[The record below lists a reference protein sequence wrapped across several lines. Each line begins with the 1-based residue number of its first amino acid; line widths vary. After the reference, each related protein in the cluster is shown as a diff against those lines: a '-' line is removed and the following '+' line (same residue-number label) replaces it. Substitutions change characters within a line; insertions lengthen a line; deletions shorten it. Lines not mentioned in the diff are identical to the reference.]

1 MYYGIHDSCNIG
13 YVTVEIKTIVIII
26 IIWYLYATIPGF
38 AGHVTVSTLV
48 TALYAGIGA
57 AGLMTFSVDGA
68 RLLTSLTCCA
78 MLRAS
83 PLAFLITSKF

>member
-1 MYYGIHDSCNIG
+1 M
-13 YVTVEIKTIVIII
+13 
-26 IIWYLYATIPGF
+26 LPGF

-48 TALYAGIGA
+48 TALYAGIGGT
-57 AGLMTFSVDGA
+57 GLITFSVDGA
-68 RLLTSLTCCA
+68 QLLTSLTCGA